1 MLLNLYGTFLAA
13 LLITNRTHALHI
25 VRTKP
30 LLWFTLEREREIS
43 FTQIDIARH
52 CVRFVHDYTLGTS
65 AIEKLPG
72 GRKWGRRWRG
82 HQHDHLTSSN
92 VRVLDR
98 LLVTRVC
105 CADTHA
111 HLWNWNGYSYPLH
124 NAVNV
129 NRCEVHSGSHYSLGL
144 CARTHTHS
152 HTRTCVIM

>member
-30 LLWFTLEREREIS
+30 LLWFTLERERERSASPKLILH
-43 FTQIDIARH
+43 DIACDLCTITHWARAQLRNCRAVGSGVDAGGGTNTTTSH
-52 CVRFVHDYTLGTS
+52 RLMCVSLIVYWSRACAV
-65 AIEKLPG
+65 
-72 GRKWGRRWRG
+72 
-82 HQHDHLTSSN
+82 Q
-92 VRVLDR
+92 
-98 LLVTRVC
+98 TR
-105 CADTHA
+105 TR
-111 HLWNWNGYSYPLH
+111 NWNGYSYPLH
-124 NAVNV
+124 NAVNL